1 VQAYSYA
8 ALDRSGKTE
17 RGQIEAE
24 SKRHARQLIRERGL
38 TALSV
43 DLSALRSDSA
53 TSSGPEAPARRSH
66 VRVAQL
72 ASFTRQM
79 AIILKAGIPL
89 EEALAAVAR
98 QTAKGTLRG
107 VVHGVRS
114 GVLEG
119 RSLAQSLRAY
129 PNAFSHL
136 YCATVDAGEKAG
148 HLDVVMEEL
157 ADFTER
163 SHANVQRTRLALVY
177 PVLLFLMS
185 MSVVVVLMVFVV
197 PDIVEVYVSQGSA
210 LPPLTQLMI
219 DTSAFLRTWG
229 IYLLLAVLMLV
240 MWSRALLAKPALRL
254 RWHQQLL
261 RLPLLG
267 SLMRKYNA
275 ARFASTLSILSRGGV
290 PLVDAIRIAGE
301 VLSNDFFRQQIAEAA
316 QQVEEGV
323 SLHRALEQRGQFPP
337 LMLHM
342 IASGEAAGELD
353 TMLARVAEYQQQELD
368 NLVATMVG
376 LFEPATLLI
385 MGAVVLVIV
394 VAILQPILSLNQLI

>member
-1 VQAYSYA
+1 LTQF
-8 ALDRSGKTE
+8 
-17 RGQIEAE
+17 
-24 SKRHARQLIRERGL
+24 LIDASEFLRERGI
-38 TALSV
+38 
-43 DLSALRSDSA
+43 
-53 TSSGPEAPARRSH
+53 
-66 VRVAQL
+66 
-72 ASFTRQM
+72 F
-79 AIILKAGIPL
+79 
-89 EEALAAVAR
+89 
-98 QTAKGTLRG
+98 
-107 VVHGVRS
+107 
-114 GVLEG
+114 
-119 RSLAQSLRAY
+119 
-129 PNAFSHL
+129 
-136 YCATVDAGEKAG
+136 
-148 HLDVVMEEL
+148 
-157 ADFTER
+157 
-163 SHANVQRTRLALVY
+163 
-177 PVLLFLMS
+177 
-185 MSVVVVLMVFVV
+185 
-197 PDIVEVYVSQGSA
+197 
-210 LPPLTQLMI
+210 
-219 DTSAFLRTWG
+219 
-229 IYLLLAVLMLV
+229 LLLAVLMLV
-240 MWSRALLAKPALRL
+240 VWSRALLAKPALRL

-301 VLSNDFFRQQIAEAA
+301 VLSNDFFKQQIAEAA